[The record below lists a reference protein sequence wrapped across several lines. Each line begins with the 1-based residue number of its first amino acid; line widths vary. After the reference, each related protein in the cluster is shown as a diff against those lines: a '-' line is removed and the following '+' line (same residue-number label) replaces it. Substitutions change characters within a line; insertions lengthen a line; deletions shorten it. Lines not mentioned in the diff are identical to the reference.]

1 MPLCNK
7 PVANARDSQETA
19 RDARSCGKNC
29 NMISY
34 HFPRSL
40 RVLVVA
46 FWLCFSSVARAQTTL
61 PPETENR
68 LRALLSDP
76 RFADAQIGVCVENL
90 GVVENAQSFPSQNP
104 DAPQSDVPQ
113 SDAPPMLFSQNV
125 DKRFLPASNMK
136 LFTASIALESL
147 GENRT
152 FATCVARSSTRSK
165 SLYLIGGGDPSLTI
179 ADLRNLAQ
187 AVRKS
192 GIKKVN
198 GVFADASLFGA
209 DSFGG
214 RYPDGWTLDDALWY
228 YGPEVSALALER
240 NQIDITITGT
250 EVGKAPRVEVSP
262 QLAGFDLKEIVCEV
276 RTVAKPTVSIT
287 FDRADGKSA
296 IGAKLWVR
304 GEIAPAQV
312 VTEGVAIPNVA
323 EVVAQTFARELRAAG
338 VRVRG
343 KIGAQTLP
351 NAPHSVIAQ
360 HESAPLK
367 TLVQRFLKKSD
378 NLYGEM
384 FLRAAGTF
392 PNANANANA
401 NATSS
406 TRSDGGGLNVGS
418 TSSESVSN
426 GVSSLGAAR
435 AGHLELLRWLQSQ
448 KVSTASLRL
457 SDGSGLSRYN
467 LLTPRAIVELLRV
480 ENTHNRRA
488 FWDALPIAGVD
499 GTLANRMKNTAAQN
513 NARAKTGTFSIAS
526 CLSGFVTT
534 RDNRRLAVSVLTN
547 FVRDGNQARRLQNDI
562 FVALADASWK

>member
-7 PVANARDSQETA
+7 PVVNARGSQETA

-276 RTVAKPTVSIT
+276 RTVAKPTVPIT

-392 PNANANANA
+392 PNA